1 MLSLDLFGAP
11 TARCGDGVVTLDF
24 DADAYSCHYYP
35 VEHGWEAGAE
45 PLLPI
50 WREPEV
56 SDDRLEAGDPRLFLR
71 AWCAALTSFFR
82 KPIRSLMMEAMHLGQ
97 ASFQRSAAPAQNLAA
112 GFERMSLYLPYR
124 ASCLLRAYALLHY
137 LSYHGHRADWV
148 IGVQLFPFRAHC
160 WLAID
165 DMLIGERVHLIED
178 YVPIFRLRQ
187 S

>member
-24 DADAYSCHYYP
+24 EADAYSCHYDP
-35 VEHGWEAGAE
+35 VDHGWAVGAE

-50 WREPEV
+50 WREPEAP
-56 SDDRLEAGDPRLFLR
+56 DDRLEAGDRRLFMR
-71 AWCAALTSFFR
+71 AWCAALPSFFR
-82 KPIRSLMMEAMHLGQ
+82 KPIRSLMIEAMHLGQ
-97 ASFQRSAAPAQNLAA
+97 APFRRSAASAHDLAA
-112 GFERMSLYLPYR
+112 RFERMNLYLPYR
-124 ASCLLRAYALLHY
+124 APCLLRAYALLHY
-137 LSYHGHRADWV
+137 LSYHGRSADWV